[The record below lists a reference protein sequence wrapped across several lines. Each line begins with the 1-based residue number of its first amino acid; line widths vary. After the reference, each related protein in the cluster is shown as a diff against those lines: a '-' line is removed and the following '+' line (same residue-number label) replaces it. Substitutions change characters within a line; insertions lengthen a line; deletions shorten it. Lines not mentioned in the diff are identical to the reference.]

1 MVFDLELRGY
11 TCKTYIKFRKFYK
24 TFWGSLRNILFEC
37 YIESINNRSL
47 SPSQRIG
54 VLTIIPK
61 PKLPSELVYIKNWRP
76 ITLLNVDYKIFM
88 HLIKNI
94 IIRSVPYIISKV
106 QSGFQACK
114 STCDNL
120 ILMYLALEHFN
131 NHPDEEGLLL
141 QVDFEKAF
149 DTVEHN
155 FLFKTLEFLGFGNYL
170 INLVKVAFFG
180 CMTYAN
186 VNGHLSA
193 PIYIGRGLHQ
203 GSPLSPILFIIV
215 AQIFTNKLKNNT
227 DIKGIKVSGVDI
239 LLSLFAD
246 DTDIFLE
253 ASIECVEAVF
263 SVLSEFGINSGCK
276 GNIDKTTCIPLGKA
290 RSNSYLL
297 GQIANKNYGQDFI
310 QNTFTA
316 LGINFSNSM
325 SVAGIMEVNYE
336 ARITKAKSW
345 VNVWKSRDLTLMG
358 KVPR

>member
-1 MVFDLELRGY
+1 M
-11 TCKTYIKFRKFYK
+11 
-24 TFWGSLRNILFEC
+24 
-37 YIESINNRSL
+37 
-47 SPSQRIG
+47 
-54 VLTIIPK
+54 
-61 PKLPSELVYIKNWRP
+61 
-76 ITLLNVDYKIFM
+76 
-88 HLIKNI
+88 
-94 IIRSVPYIISKV
+94 PYIISKV
-106 QSGFQACK
+106 QSGFQAGK

-155 FLFKTLEFLGFGNYL
+155 FLFKTLGFLGFRNYL

-203 GSPLSPILFIIV
+203 GNPLSPILFIIV
-215 AQIFTNKLKNNT
+215 AQILTNKLKNNT

-253 ASIECVEAVF
+253 ASIECVDCRSSIFCACRIWNKF
-263 SVLSEFGINSGCK
+263 WVL
-276 GNIDKTTCIPLGKA
+276 
-290 RSNSYLL
+290 R
-297 GQIANKNYGQDFI
+297 
-310 QNTFTA
+310 
-316 LGINFSNSM
+316 
-325 SVAGIMEVNYE
+325 
-336 ARITKAKSW
+336 
-345 VNVWKSRDLTLMG
+345 
-358 KVPR
+358 

>member
-1 MVFDLELRGY
+1 MLKNLLNLV
-11 TCKTYIKFRKFYK
+11 FYK
-24 TFWGSLRNILFEC
+24 TFLGSLRNILFEC
-37 YIESINNRSL
+37 YKESINSRSL
-47 SPSQRIG
+47 STSQRIG

-76 ITLLNVDYKIFM
+76 ITLLNVDYKIFT

-94 IIRSVPYIISKV
+94 TIRSVPYIISKV
-106 QSGFQACK
+106 QSGFQAGK

-193 PIYIGRGLHQ
+193 PIYIDRGLHQ

-215 AQIFTNKLKNNT
+215 AQIFTNKLKK
-227 DIKGIKVSGVDI
+227 ILILKV
-239 LLSLFAD
+239 
-246 DTDIFLE
+246 
-253 ASIECVEAVF
+253 
-263 SVLSEFGINSGCK
+263 
-276 GNIDKTTCIPLGKA
+276 
-290 RSNSYLL
+290 
-297 GQIANKNYGQDFI
+297 
-310 QNTFTA
+310 
-316 LGINFSNSM
+316 
-325 SVAGIMEVNYE
+325 
-336 ARITKAKSW
+336 
-345 VNVWKSRDLTLMG
+345 
-358 KVPR
+358 